1 MRLIQFSEHPSE
13 SEQSHTIT
21 SSARTLR
28 LGRLVYTFLGMI
40 SNRYELV
47 VQDDVRVVVVVVVVF
62 AFVVETGS
70 QEDLSARVGA
80 WPRSF
85 PGPANTRPGGGFV
98 SVVIVICDPL
108 GLRLGSARPP
118 KKTEN
123 VFFLSLSLFP
133 GREERRPPLAMAALG
148 DAHSASACAPP
159 PPLPSRRGRSI
170 HPRRRRRG
178 CRIYWPKIQF
188 GMLVVYAITSV
199 FYTRHSGAVE
209 ACSKYT
215 SYVPSTNLVAA
226 L

>member
-47 VQDDVRVVVVVVVVF
+47 VQDDVRVVVVVVVVVV

-70 QEDLSARVGA
+70 QEDLSAR
-80 WPRSF
+80 PRSF

-118 KKTEN
+118 QKTEN
-123 VFFLSLSLFP
+123 VVEQQTFFSFSLSLSLFP
-133 GREERRPPLAMAALG
+133 GREDQGYLACSSVSAGLERRPPLGNGRPRGCSLCLCRAR
-148 DAHSASACAPP
+148 PP
-159 PPLPSRRGRSI
+159 PPAEEIWDFRHFQKGKCSRGLD
-170 HPRRRRRG
+170 
-178 CRIYWPKIQF
+178 RIARVGGVMCDGGGI
-188 GMLVVYAITSV
+188 
-199 FYTRHSGAVE
+199 E
-209 ACSKYT
+209 
-215 SYVPSTNLVAA
+215 
-226 L
+226 

>member
-13 SEQSHTIT
+13 SEQSHTMT

-47 VQDDVRVVVVVVVVF
+47 VQDDVRVVVVVVVVVV

-118 KKTEN
+118 QKNRKRRGAAD
-123 VFFLSLSLFP
+123 FFSLSLSLFP
-133 GREERRPPLAMAALG
+133 GREDQGYLACYSVSAGLERRPPLGNGRPRGCSLCLCRAR
-148 DAHSASACAPP
+148 PP
-159 PPLPSRRGRSI
+159 PAEEIWRRIFDISKRENTEPRPHRQGWGRYVRWWW
-170 HPRRRRRG
+170 H
-178 CRIYWPKIQF
+178 RIAEK
-188 GMLVVYAITSV
+188 
-199 FYTRHSGAVE
+199 
-209 ACSKYT
+209 
-215 SYVPSTNLVAA
+215 
-226 L
+226 

>member
-47 VQDDVRVVVVVVVVF
+47 VQDDVRVVVVVV

-80 WPRSF
+80 WASSF

-118 KKTEN
+118 PKNRKR
-123 VFFLSLSLFP
+123 FFPLSLSLS
-133 GREERRPPLAMAALG
+133 RERRAE
-148 DAHSASACAPP
+148 ASARNGRPRGCSLCLCLRAPAPP
-159 PPLPSRRGRSI
+159 PVEAREIDP
-170 HPRRRRRG
+170 PRRRRRG
-178 CRIYWPKIQF
+178 CRIYWPKIHF

-215 SYVPSTNLVAA
+215 SHIPSTNLVAA

>member
-1 MRLIQFSEHPSE
+1 MGSHSTNIMRLIQFSEHPSE
-13 SEQSHTIT
+13 SEQSHTMT

-47 VQDDVRVVVVVVVVF
+47 VQDDVRVVVVVVVVV

-123 VFFLSLSLFP
+123 VVEQQTFFSFSLSLSLS
-133 GREERRPPLAMAALG
+133 RERRPGLPRVFLG
-148 DAHSASACAPP
+148 VSRARAEASARQWPP
-159 PPLPSRRGRSI
+159 
-170 HPRRRRRG
+170 
-178 CRIYWPKIQF
+178 
-188 GMLVVYAITSV
+188 
-199 FYTRHSGAVE
+199 
-209 ACSKYT
+209 
-215 SYVPSTNLVAA
+215 
-226 L
+226 